1 MSDSGY
7 STKNEE
13 PEEQNVCQAAD
24 QHHQENE
31 EGSEPKGNRQKFVEK
46 FLFIQQIL
54 QNPVKNPDSHP
65 FSPLTIHSP

>member
-13 PEEQNVCQAAD
+13 QEQQNVCQATD
-24 QHHQENE
+24 QHQENG
-31 EGSEPKGNRQKFVEK
+31 EGSEPKGNRKKFVEK
-46 FLFIQQIL
+46 FLFIQQIS
-54 QNPVKNPDSHP
+54 QKPAKNPHSYP